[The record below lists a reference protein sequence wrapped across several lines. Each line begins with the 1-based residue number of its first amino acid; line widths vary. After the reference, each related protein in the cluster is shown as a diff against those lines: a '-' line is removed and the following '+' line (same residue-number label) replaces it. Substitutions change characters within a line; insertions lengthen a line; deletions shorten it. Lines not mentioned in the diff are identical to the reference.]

1 MSRILI
7 LTGGDFLGLALLR
20 GLGLRGSRA
29 IVAGTGNGWLN
40 FSRHCEGYVKIA
52 ASPAALSDASPAV
65 VDALLTLIR
74 ERDVTVVVP
83 GDLSAAFC
91 AAKLKPLLPGVGF
104 FPCAEP
110 ATLRLLDNKWTFCE
124 FLLAH
129 GLPTPRSWKID
140 SAETLG
146 RLSPPLVIK
155 PLIGSGGVG
164 VSVVRD
170 AARRDACLSGDGAFL
185 RSAFMAQE
193 FVDGED
199 VDVSFL
205 ADRGRLVAWAVQVRD
220 RRGVIHYIQDDQV
233 LDIARRVATATAY
246 SGVAHID
253 MRYDGPARA
262 AVKVIECN
270 PRFWGSLQYTFGF
283 DVDFIGRGLA
293 MASGGVVEAAAAGPM
308 GASEGVA
315 AAARRFLSGRFD
327 MPRGTRGY
335 LRQKFGDPLPE
346 VYNGIRKLLR
356 IPDAL

>member
-7 LTGGDFLGLALLR
+7 LSGGDFLGLALLR

-29 IVAGTGNGWLN
+29 VVAGTGNGWLKL
-40 FSRHCEGYVKIA
+40 SRHCEAYVKIA

-65 VDALLTLIR
+65 VDALLGLIR
-74 ERDVTVVVP
+74 ERRITVIVP
-83 GDLSAAFC
+83 GDLPAAFC

-110 ATLRLLDNKWTFCE
+110 ETLRLLDNKWTFYE
-124 FLLAH
+124 FLLAQ
-129 GLPTPRSWKID
+129 GLPTPRSWMIGPGED
-140 SAETLG
+140 LR
-146 RLSPPLVIK
+146 RLALPLVIK

-170 AARRDACLSGDGAFL
+170 AARRDACLSGDGASPRPPL
-185 RSAFMAQE
+185 MAQE

-220 RRGVIHYIQDDQV
+220 RRGVIRYIEDERV
-233 LDIARRVATATAY
+233 LDIARRVASATAY
-246 SGVAHID
+246 SGAAHID
-253 MRYDGPARA
+253 MRYDGAARA

-283 DVDFIGRGLA
+283 DVDFIGRGLG
-293 MASGGVVEAAAAGPM
+293 MAAGGFVETAAGGPV

-315 AAARRFLSGRFD
+315 EAARRFMSGNFG
-327 MPRGTRGY
+327 MPPGTRGY

-356 IPDAL
+356 IPDPI